1 MSAIGEVLRRERASM
16 YSQPVESFVAASLAT
31 FQSSVLV
38 LLIVFAA
45 YRAGELADVLAASS
59 VLAGTLLF
67 AFLWLTNFWCTL
79 HAVREVE
86 IQLLNRAPFSR
97 MLFQGT
103 KWGGINGALVFL
115 LPFLGA
121 LVLVAAASIIRGDL
135 EAMANVLAFGATF
148 GVLGPVVAFLVGM
161 VIGLAFAALEVAL
174 LACALAATRT
184 PRTKARQR
192 DAGLELPDQ
201 GAGMT

>member
-1 MSAIGEVLRRERASM
+1 MSAIGEVLKRERDNM

-59 VLAGTLLF
+59 VLVGTLLF
-67 AFLWLTNFWCTL
+67 VFLWLTNFWCTL

-86 IQLLNRAPFSR
+86 IQLLDRAPFSR

-103 KWGGINGALVFL
+103 KWGAINGVLVFVPPLAIL
-115 LPFLGA
+115 LIVATARAVNQGDGNDL
-121 LVLVAAASIIRGDL
+121 AAA
-135 EAMANVLAFGATF
+135 LAFGATF
-148 GVLGPVVAFLVGM
+148 GVLGAIVAFLVGM
-161 VIGLAFAALEVAL
+161 VIGLAFAAVEVLL
-174 LACALAATRT
+174 LAFALAASRMS
-184 PRTKARQR
+184 RA
-192 DAGLELPDQ
+192 
-201 GAGMT
+201 